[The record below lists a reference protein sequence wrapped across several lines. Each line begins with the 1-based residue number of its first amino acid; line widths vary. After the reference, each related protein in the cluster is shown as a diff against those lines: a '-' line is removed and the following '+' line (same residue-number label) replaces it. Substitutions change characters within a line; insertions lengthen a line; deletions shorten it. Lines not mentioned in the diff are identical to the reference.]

1 MKNAV
6 YLLGRIKYW
15 YAVHIEYSD
24 QEARN
29 PLISSNVGVH
39 GKLLTNDMKSFEHV
53 LGQFSDRREEFFKL
67 ECSRNLTPLEVFS
80 IYRRRDTIKKL
91 MDLLKNH
98 IDLKPMCVWSED
110 SVKGIPLLFFLLM

>member
-6 YLLGRIKYW
+6 YLLGCIKYW
-15 YAVHIEYSD
+15 YTVHIEYSD

-39 GKLLTNDMKSFEHV
+39 GKLLTNDMESFEYV
-53 LGQFSDRREEFFKL
+53 LGQFSDSREESFKL
-67 ECSRNLTPLEVFS
+67 ECNRNLIPLEVFS

-91 MDLLKNH
+91 MDPLKNH
-98 IDLKPMCVWSED
+98 IYLKPMCVWSEN
-110 SVKGIPLLFFLLM
+110 SVKGTLLLFFLLM